1 MQTKIYQIN
10 TDRDVNRVKFL
21 GYDDLP
27 VPFDPSIYDLVYEGD
42 LEASDLEDLF
52 SLLNV
57 GAKPEGYRGHSLS
70 VSDVVL
76 NRDGAF
82 FCDHYSWIR
91 IEFWKEA

>member
-10 TDRDVNRVKFL
+10 TDRDVNRVKFR
-21 GYDDLP
+21 GYKDLP
-27 VPFDPSIYDLVYEGD
+27 VQFDPSIYDLVYEGD

-52 SLLNV
+52 ALLNV

-82 FCDHYSWIR
+82 FCDNVGWKR
-91 IEFWKEA
+91 IEFRKEA